1 VVRIAFFGL
10 ALGGLLLQSDGH
22 ELVLAALSR
31 VDTPGVRRLRRRLGD
46 RVRVRPDLDGRF
58 VDDLRATQPDLVVS
72 WFWTNRIPMSVVETA
87 PLGGFGVHPS
97 LLPRHRGPDPT
108 TWAILSGDAETGVTA
123 HRLAADY
130 DTGAIL
136 DQESLAIDP
145 GWNAWALAKALD
157 RPSLRVLRRV
167 ASRFAAGDPPPER
180 PQDES
185 AATLAPFLSPEDC
198 VLRWTSSALELHRK
212 VRALAPSPGA
222 TIELGGEE
230 VVVLE
235 LTPRP
240 AHPVLEV
247 PGEAALLKGRAL
259 VRCADGCIELVRVE
273 VGGVALEG
281 PALREWFSR
290 AVS

>member
-1 VVRIAFFGL
+1 VRIAFFGL
-10 ALGGLLLQSDGH
+10 ALGGLLLQEDGH
-22 ELVLAALSR
+22 ELVLASLSR

-46 RVRVRPDLDGRF
+46 RLRVRPELDARF
-58 VDDLRATQPDLVVS
+58 VDELRAAGPDLVVS

-108 TWAILSGDAETGVTA
+108 TWAILSGDVETGVTA

-136 DQESLAIDP
+136 AQQALAIEP
-145 GWNAWALAKALD
+145 GWNAWNLAKALD
-157 RPSLRVLRRV
+157 RPSLRVLRQV
-167 ASRFAAGDPPPER
+167 AARFAAGDPPKER
-180 PQDES
+180 PQDEA
-185 AATLAPFLSPEDC
+185 AATLAPFLSPEEC
-198 VLRWTSSALELHRK
+198 ALSWASSSAELQRK

-230 VVVLE
+230 VVVLAIAA
-235 LTPRP
+235 RP
-240 AHPVLEV
+240 AHPVLEL
-247 PGEAALLKGRAL
+247 PGEAALLKDRAL
-259 VRCADGCIELVRVE
+259 IRCADGCVELLRVE

>member
-1 VVRIAFFGL
+1 VRIAFFGL
-10 ALGGLLLQSDGH
+10 ALGGLLLERDGH
-22 ELVLAALSR
+22 DLVLAALSR
-31 VDTPGVRRLRRRLGD
+31 VDSPGVARLRRHLGD
-46 RVRVRPDLDGRF
+46 RLLVRPELDASF
-58 VDDLRATQPDLVVS
+58 LVDLRAAKPDLVVS
-72 WFWTNRIPMSVVETA
+72 WFWTNRIPMSVIEVA

-108 TWAILSGDAETGVTA
+108 TWAILRGDAETGVTA

-136 DQESLAIDP
+136 DSERLAIDP
-145 GWNAWALAKALD
+145 RWNAWTLAKALD

-167 ASRFAAGDPPPER
+167 AARFAAGDPPEEH

-185 AATLAPFLSPEDC
+185 AATLAPFLSPEES
-198 VLRWTSSALELHRK
+198 VLRWTSSAAELHRK
-212 VRALAPSPGA
+212 VRGLAPSPGA

-235 LTPRP
+235 VEPRP
-240 AHPVLEV
+240 AHPVLEL

-259 VRCADGCIELVRVE
+259 VRCADGCIELLRVE
-273 VGGVALEG
+273 VGGVTLEG
-281 PALREWFSR
+281 PRLQEWFSR
-290 AVS
+290 ATS